1 MPSLEVSREK
11 RIIRGYRSSL
21 RGTTE
26 PVAESMVFHLSVL
39 NVENPTGEVLLFRRA
54 LRRGDITL
62 DYVGRDGLMFSG
74 RLEGKS
80 LYPAFRVIHKGPN
93 GKPRRFDGCYIGEDF
108 HGPVHPLVLVSR
120 DDVRDC
126 LKS

>member
-1 MPSLEVSREK
+1 MSREK
-11 RIIRGYRSSL
+11 RTIREYKSSL

-26 PVAESMVFHLSVL
+26 PAVEARVLDLPVL

-54 LRRGDITL
+54 HRRGDITL

-74 RLEGKS
+74 RLEGKG
-80 LYPAFRVIHKGPN
+80 LYPAFSVTHKGPN

-108 HGPVHPLVLVSR
+108 HGPVHPLVLVPR
-120 DDVRDC
+120 DDVRAC
-126 LKS
+126 LKRS